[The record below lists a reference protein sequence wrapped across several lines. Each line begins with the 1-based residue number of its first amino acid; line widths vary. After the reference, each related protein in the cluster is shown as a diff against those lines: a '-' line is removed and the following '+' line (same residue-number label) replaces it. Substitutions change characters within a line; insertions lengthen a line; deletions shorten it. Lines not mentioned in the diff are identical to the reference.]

1 MICKFNFVFRNVCVK
16 AGGMNKETVADCIA
30 ELPLSKGYEIEGTD
44 GDKTGLFSFMLS
56 TKIL

>member
-1 MICKFNFVFRNVCVK
+1 
-16 AGGMNKETVADCIA
+16 MNKETVADCIA